1 MVDQKHNLQQIV
13 GSKYILE
20 TMYLSNCRN
29 DGCFRGK
36 KRLKFHHEAG
46 SFFEFLI
53 RRIDFHEGWKGKGQ
67 TFKVWVCPSRP
78 SKDISMPV
86 NVSYDDTD
94 SLGGAATVN
103 RGDGQEMGSTA
114 ETKDSIGVES
124 RSHHNGAG
132 KKGKHGNTSNK
143 NWEEARS
150 SSPLPAWKEY
160 CELVRVLAPLSTV
173 QLGSDIGE
181 QIVNTALSRSSNSS
195 PEVLAA
201 FTAVYFWAKLMS
213 GSIFFLRP
221 LALVASLMIACI
233 LSFAFTP
240 AGVFLTGIPNYVIV
254 RNAFAAIS
262 MLPATDGAVRFCQG
276 LLLRRRLSQWTA
288 AASAMD
294 ILGQVVGAAIV
305 LNVNIPSG
313 NFRLVAAISPIY
325 VGRAFNITTLAVGLW
340 RNPRFLIRPAHDKG
354 DDDDDDDDAV
364 DCEDHD
370 CSDNA
375 VEEERSSEKK
385 DLFLIN
391 PTTEDRRNRMIQNVI
406 LLNMQ
411 QGLHLGAPPS
421 TTRDEVHHPD
431 GLEGREEDKESKE
444 HERLL
449 HIRGGQRD
457 NCSIELQNLKG
468 RRNDDHDGEW
478 RNNDIVNESK
488 KNDDGGGGVG
498 WDDDEDGNYDDEGG
512 NDEEVAAAPLSSSAS
527 SSSPEQRR
535 EGGVQGAPLTIASVI
550 KFAWP
555 LVLTDF
561 VQKAS
566 RPLANLVT
574 ARHAAVAVL
583 GLIYP
588 IGHMPYG
595 WINAMKSMHPAY
607 LDRPHMRE
615 NRIPRFTIM
624 VILFSVTWGITATLS
639 GLTLAILEKISKVD
653 PQLAQSSFAPLMALR
668 CVSGSTLVPNNMA
681 SFADGLV
688 RIPGIIVVLISLNA
702 AGVKGATLG
711 VAGLFSGFACQA
723 VGVVVGMMF
732 CTKNRSL
739 RTRFCL

>member
-1 MVDQKHNLQQIV
+1 MKV
-13 GSKYILE
+13 
-20 TMYLSNCRN
+20 
-29 DGCFRGK
+29 
-36 KRLKFHHEAG
+36 
-46 SFFEFLI
+46 
-53 RRIDFHEGWKGKGQ
+53 GKGRG
-67 TFKVWVCPSRP
+67 RP
-78 SKDISMPV
+78 SKSGFVPV
-86 NVSYDDTD
+86 GLDDTD

-221 LALVASLMIACI
+221 LALVPVTTRRDVWFAVRLYLVLASLMIACI

-385 DLFLIN
+385 
-391 PTTEDRRNRMIQNVI
+391 
-406 LLNMQ
+406 

-566 RPLANLVT
+566 RPLVNSYIAHT
-574 ARHAAVAVL
+574 QGHAAVAVL

-653 PQLAQSSFAPLMALR
+653 PQLAQSSFAPLMIFAFFGIPVGLRASLTGLLTAEKETKALTF
-668 CVSGSTLVPNNMA
+668 S
-681 SFADGLV
+681 GLV